1 MDMKAHREELKAHYQ
16 ILRCDLH
23 PYLDHQI

>member
-1 MDMKAHREELKAHYQ
+1 MDMKAHQEELKAHRQ

-23 PYLDHQI
+23 PYPNHQI